1 MSSQTVPELKQFK
14 LVAWDNI
21 DTLDELKLIVEA
33 MVGEL
38 GFNVENPYYTILEK
52 KGLLSDKIKEVAQGV
67 PPAKPDA

>member
-1 MSSQTVPELKQFK
+1 MSQNAPELKQFK